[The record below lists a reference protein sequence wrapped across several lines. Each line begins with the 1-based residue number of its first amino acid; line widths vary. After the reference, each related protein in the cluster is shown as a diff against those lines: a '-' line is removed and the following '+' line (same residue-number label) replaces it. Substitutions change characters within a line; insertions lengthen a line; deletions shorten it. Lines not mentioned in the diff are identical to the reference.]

1 MFDVLDVAG
10 RFGSSQGHPLYSQRF
25 DLDAN
30 GSIGM
35 PDVLWVAG
43 LFAQGRPECGSG

>member
-1 MFDVLDVAG
+1 MYDVLNVAG
-10 RFGSSQGHPLYSQRF
+10 RFGSSEGYPSYSRRF

-35 PDVLWVAG
+35 TDVLWVAG
-43 LFAQGRPECGSG
+43 LFAQGKPECSP